1 MKQSYTELGYII
13 LEFEPDISMGE
24 RRLIAEDVVSLG
36 NGNVQAVEFFKDRYK
51 AAARFETPDEH
62 KLNEL
67 VDYIGKIRGVKKDSL
82 YVRHMLACK
91 PYILFKNLEQLIV
104 VNEK

>member
-24 RRLIAEDVVSLG
+24 RRLIAENVVRLG

-51 AAARFETPDEH
+51 AAARFETPNEQRV
-62 KLNEL
+62 NEL
-67 VDYIGKIRGVKKDSL
+67 VGKIGRIKGIKKDSI

-91 PYILFKNLEQLIV
+91 PYILFNDLEHLIV
-104 VNEK
+104 ASEK